1 MPHAKKIL
9 KKKSNKQV
17 PPPQSPQT
25 LSEEQI
31 HKLTHHLVTWMF
43 KLEQFI
49 IKKYVDELEKVLGEK
64 KDNFFLII

>member
-17 PPPQSPQT
+17 PPPQSPQS

-31 HKLTHHLVTWMF
+31 HKLTHHLVT
-43 KLEQFI
+43 
-49 IKKYVDELEKVLGEK
+49 
-64 KDNFFLII
+64 